1 MLSTRGDDRM
11 LRIETTL
18 DQQMPWLAAHPRLRR
33 PVLGLLE
40 RIAGEQGFNRALA
53 ELGPLQG
60 FDFVERALEYLGAAY
75 RVAHREREHIPAEGP
90 VLVVANHPLGMLDAL
105 ALLHLLGSVRRDV
118 RVLGNAVLDA
128 LPQLRRFL
136 IPVDV
141 FGGRTTARLRGA
153 YRALER
159 GEALLLFPAGEVSR
173 IGPTGVRDGRWSE
186 GFARLAA
193 RTGARVLPVHVA
205 ARNSAAFYG
214 MSMLAPPLATALLP
228 REVLNPPRTDIGLC
242 IGGLI
247 GADELRRVG
256 GSPRRIAAL
265 MRRHVYRLPRGDRA
279 LFGAAAPIAQP
290 EPADAVR
297 AALVRAE
304 PLLELADGKRLL
316 LLAGA
321 ADCPALREI
330 GRLRELAFRRVGEG
344 SGRRRDLDAYDAHYE
359 HLVLWDE
366 SHLRIAGAYRLG
378 HGVRILGERG
388 LTGLYSAEL
397 FDYRPEAL
405 PLLQRG
411 LELGRSFIAPAYW
424 RSRALDQLWLGI
436 GAYLRRHPA
445 IGCVFGPVS
454 LSAALP
460 RTAIDRIVAVYRH
473 YFGLDGLA
481 CGRRRYRPLRA
492 IEEAVVE
499 AVGALPPEQGLAWL
513 RQSLERDG
521 VSLPVL
527 YRQYVDLV
535 TPAGVRFLDFSS
547 DPAFAGCIDG
557 LVMLD
562 LAALRPSK
570 WARYLD
576 GQPAAQPYDLT
587 SGYKFVISDC

>member
-18 DQQMPWLAAHPRLRR
+18 DQQLPWLAAHPRLRR

-53 ELGPLQG
+53 GLGPLQG

-105 ALLHLLGSVRRDV
+105 VLLHLLGSVRRDV

-128 LPQLRRFL
+128 LPQLRR
-136 IPVDV
+136 
-141 FGGRTTARLRGA
+141 
-153 YRALER
+153 
-159 GEALLLFPAGEVSR
+159 
-173 IGPTGVRDGRWSE
+173 
-186 GFARLAA
+186 
-193 RTGARVLPVHVA
+193 
-205 ARNSAAFYG
+205 
-214 MSMLAPPLATALLP
+214 
-228 REVLNPPRTDIGLC
+228 
-242 IGGLI
+242 
-247 GADELRRVG
+247 
-256 GSPRRIAAL
+256 
-265 MRRHVYRLPRGDRA
+265 
-279 LFGAAAPIAQP
+279 
-290 EPADAVR
+290 
-297 AALVRAE
+297 
-304 PLLELADGKRLL
+304 
-316 LLAGA
+316 
-321 ADCPALREI
+321 
-330 GRLRELAFRRVGEG
+330 
-344 SGRRRDLDAYDAHYE
+344 
-359 HLVLWDE
+359 
-366 SHLRIAGAYRLG
+366 
-378 HGVRILGERG
+378 
-388 LTGLYSAEL
+388 
-397 FDYRPEAL
+397 
-405 PLLQRG
+405 
-411 LELGRSFIAPAYW
+411 IAPVYW

-460 RTAIDRIVAVYRH
+460 RTAVDRIVAVYRH

-481 CGRRRYRPLRA
+481 SGRRRYRPLRA
-492 IEEAVVE
+492 IEETVVE

-570 WARYLD
+570 RARYLG